1 MQDIDIAL
9 IKRKS
14 ISGVVAFTTRTFFLQ
29 IIAFSA
35 TFLLTIFLTPS
46 IFGLFY
52 VVSAIISFLGYFSD
66 IGLAAALVQK
76 KEEVSRE
83 DLVTTFTI
91 QQALVGAVVIAALAV
106 SGPVAS
112 FYRLDETGVLLYQA
126 LVAAFFLSSLKTIP
140 SILLERALDFQKLV
154 IPTILE
160 TLAFYIVAV
169 ILAWR
174 GMGVASFTWA
184 VLARGITGLVAMYA
198 IAPWRIGLGFSQSSA
213 KRLLRFGV
221 PFQLNSFLA
230 LIKDD
235 LMIVFLGKVLPLS
248 HVGYLGWAKKWAE
261 VPLRLFMD
269 SVIRVTFPAFSR
281 IQHDAK
287 IMASALEKTLFGLAA
302 TIFPITVGLIFFI
315 EPLISI
321 IPKYTKWEPAVVS
334 FYLFALTSAIA
345 ALSTPL
351 TNAFNAV
358 GKIKI
363 TLGLMIF
370 WTATTWAL
378 TVWLLSSFG
387 FNGYAI
393 AVFIVSLS
401 IFGVVYLMKQ
411 ITPFRFLSS
420 IAVPLVASLL
430 QSVWYV
436 FLRGAAPF
444 TLTRLMWVGGSG
456 VILYVGLVWAFER
469 KRIMALLPKKH
480 V

>member
-14 ISGVVAFTTRTFFLQ
+14 LSGVVAFTTRTFLLQ
-29 IIAFSA
+29 VIAFFA

-52 VVSAIISFLGYFSD
+52 IVSAIISFLGYFSD

-91 QQALVGAVVIAALAV
+91 QQALVGVLVIAALGV
-106 SGPVAS
+106 SGPIAS
-112 FYRLDETGVLLYQA
+112 FYRLDESGILLYQA

-154 IPTILE
+154 IPTIIE
-160 TLAFYIVAV
+160 TVAFYVVAV
-169 ILAWR
+169 VLAWR
-174 GMGVASFTWA
+174 GMGVTSFTWA
-184 VLARGITGLVAMYA
+184 VLARGLMGLIAMYV
-198 IAPWRIGLGFSQSSA
+198 IAPWRIGFGFSRSSA

-230 LIKDD
+230 LMKDD

-287 IMASALEKTLFGLAA
+287 LMASALEKTLFGLAA
-302 TIFPITVGLIFFI
+302 TIFPITIGLVFFI
-315 EPLISI
+315 KPLVAI
-321 IPKYTKWEPAVVS
+321 IPKYGKWEPAILA
-334 FYLFALTSAIA
+334 FYFFAFAAAIA
-345 ALSTPL
+345 GFSTPL

-370 WTATTWAL
+370 WTASTWAL
-378 TVWLLSSFG
+378 TVWLINLFG

-401 IFGVVYLMKQ
+401 IFGVVYIMKQ
-411 ITPFRFLSS
+411 VTPFRFLSS
-420 IAVPLVASLL
+420 IGVPLIGALI
-430 QSVWYV
+430 QSIWYV
-436 FLRGAAPF
+436 YLRGVPPF
-444 TLTRLMWVGGSG
+444 TLARLMWVGGSG
-456 VILYVGLVWAFER
+456 VILYAGFVWVFER
-469 KRIMALLPKKH
+469 KRIMSLIPKKQS
-480 V
+480 